1 MIIGAVAFSI
11 LAGAFISKTGNVAP
25 VAFLSSVLSAIGA
38 GLLTVMTAQSGPKEW
53 IGYQALVGI
62 GIGLGMQQGVIVV
75 QNRMEADDIPT
86 AISTVVLFQGLGPT
100 LLVSVTQNVFDQ
112 LLYLK
117 LKSLVPDLTTNKIFN
132 SGATEII
139 KLVPSGEMS
148 EGLSRISSALTQSW
162 YVSVAAA
169 SLSILG
175 ALGMGF
181 SRLGL
186 EETSCDDPSPIPA
199 EQSSKASK
207 ACL

>member
-11 LAGAFISKTGNVAP
+11 LAGAFISKTGNIAP
-25 VAFLSSVLSAIGA
+25 VAFLASIISAIGV
-38 GLLTVMTAQSGPKEW
+38 GLLTKMNAQSGPKEW
-53 IGYQALVGI
+53 ISYQALVGI

-75 QNRMEADDIPT
+75 QNRVDADDIPT

-100 LLVSVTQNVFDQ
+100 LLVSITQNVFDQ
-112 LLYLK
+112 LLFSE
-117 LKSLVPDLTTNKIFN
+117 LKSLVPGLTTSKIFN

-139 KLVPSGEMS
+139 KLVPSGEMG

-175 ALGMGF
+175 AFGMGF
-181 SRLGL
+181 SRLSLGDA
-186 EETSCDDPSPIPA
+186 SSDDPLPEPA
-199 EQSSKASK
+199 KRQSEV
-207 ACL
+207 